1 LSCFGYRKSGRRTTI
16 DYRHEKGGAGAI
28 PLAWTD
34 ADQADPF
41 LNVSQGRSVF
51 RVAELRSSGT
61 LNRNPQRV
69 SDPLFS
75 GHAFFDAQDLVQIK
89 YEMLRRPLTDSVHRR
104 EQGFQSHPMDCLTVS
119 RNAFKQKMGSMH
131 RFNPFVCFVPTKR
144 SYCTVHVYPFF
155 FIPLITLSFSQ

>member
-1 LSCFGYRKSGRRTTI
+1 MRGGKSHLFSLFQEQITRSITRKFEVPGYRKCGGCTTI
-16 DYRHEKGGAGAI
+16 DYRHEKGGTGAI

-41 LNVSQGRSVF
+41 LNISQGRSVF

-89 YEMLRRPLTDSVHRR
+89 YEMLRRPPHRQCPPPRTRFSVAPHGLFDSVAK
-104 EQGFQSHPMDCLTVS
+104 CV
-119 RNAFKQKMGSMH
+119 
-131 RFNPFVCFVPTKR
+131 
-144 SYCTVHVYPFF
+144 
-155 FIPLITLSFSQ
+155 